1 MQKNGSAKEQQE
13 TKKTEY
19 LIEMEKEMKSKKEQ
33 MIIISRANE
42 PLAGDTKR
50 RAEKLVAKL
59 QVSLRP
65 PFCAPEAGS
74 LRLSKNP

>member
-33 MIIISRANE
+33 MIIISRASE
-42 PLAGDTKR
+42 PSEVYCQAKNG
-50 RAEKLVAKL
+50 LVK
-59 QVSLRP
+59 
-65 PFCAPEAGS
+65 
-74 LRLSKNP
+74 K